1 MSENQTSFEVSL
13 KKLEQVVS
21 ELEKGELSLEQQLKS
36 FENGVALSRECMK
49 RLEEM
54 EKKVELLVQGAEG
67 KLETQPFAVT

>member
-36 FENGVALSRECMK
+36 FENGVALSRDCMK

-54 EKKVELLVQGAEG
+54 EKKVELLVQGADG
-67 KLETQPFAVT
+67 KLETQTFSAV

>member
-1 MSENQTSFEVSL
+1 VSL

-36 FENGVALSRECMK
+36 FENGVALSRDCMK

-54 EKKVELLVQGAEG
+54 EKKVELLVQGADG
-67 KLETQPFAVT
+67 KLETQTFSAV